1 MYNLTTGSNLSEDE
15 LMLVGSR
22 LVNLE
27 RCINV
32 RRGASR
38 ADDRLPWRLM
48 NEPMVEGPHEGMV
61 NSEQELN
68 QMLDEYYALRSWN
81 LASGIPDTKEL
92 RRLGLDEIAEE
103 LENLHRTTQ

>member
-1 MYNLTTGSNLSEDE
+1 MVTVSGNLSEDE

-81 LASGIPDTKEL
+81 LASGIPDTREL
-92 RRLGLDEIAEE
+92 RRLGLDEIAVE
-103 LENLHRTTQ
+103 LENLRRNTQ